1 MIISS
6 ELSPFIFKRN
16 IALRRP
22 FYDKAIFLGLPK
34 GNNFEQVC
42 QRKSYAAL
50 CWWIFRSV
58 GYVHEYCAACA
69 GFYRIGIV
77 TCNDDRSYSLSSR

>member
-1 MIISS
+1 MTISS
-6 ELSPFIFKRN
+6 ELGPLISKRN
-16 IALRRP
+16 IALQRS
-22 FYDKAIFLGLPK
+22 FYDKAVILRLPK

-69 GFYRIGIV
+69 RFYRIGIV
-77 TCNDDRSYSLSSR
+77 IRNDDEVI